1 MFKKQCRESSAHF
14 GVIYNLY
21 SAFCLTHTY
30 MQRRHGAFKFT
41 SHIYKSLLQNNK
53 GCVKLSLLFCSLTA
67 AFQMLKSLQYPINFY
82 IDRSLK
88 TLKIVVSKHDRILVL
103 ANTLYLYLGP
113 VFEWTQNKS
122 NQDQENRFATTSV
135 THPRHRP
142 YSFNRCIVGNVG
154 TRFWHGGRTCVNW

>member
-103 ANTLYLYLGP
+103 ANTRIYSVL
-113 VFEWTQNKS
+113 VFGS
-122 NQDQENRFATTSV
+122 S
-135 THPRHRP
+135 
-142 YSFNRCIVGNVG
+142 I
-154 TRFWHGGRTCVNW
+154 